1 MYNIPDPETVRREF
15 EASYERSKQYGV
27 NPEDTRNPRQ
37 KRLTSEQ
44 LAQRLELNKEFLD
57 IAATQMEELY
67 QFVAGAGFAV
77 NIAEYKLMV
86 ELKAL
91 I

>member
-1 MYNIPDPETVRREF
+1 MPMYNIPDPETVRREI
-15 EASYERSKQYGV
+15 EASYERCKQYGV

-44 LAQRLELNKEFLD
+44 LAQRLELNREFLD
-57 IAATQMEELY
+57 IAAAQMEELY

-77 NIAEYKLMV
+77 NIADRDSCCPG
-86 ELKAL
+86 
-91 I
+91 